1 MTIYYMRADGTAANK
16 AAATS
21 ASDATTAMDLS
32 VHNGETF
39 LAGDIIVLSS
49 IGGVFR
55 GLSGAVIPLP
65 SSGSSGNRIRYIGDD
80 TQNDKPIVSGAAD
93 LTDTATYRWT
103 ESASGTNEYYC
114 ELLAG
119 GNPSLSDPVYLW
131 IDKARATEGTLGSLA
146 DEEWAYGNS
155 GAELGYN
162 TVYYRSDQGDPDTL
176 DILIEA
182 IQANSAMN
190 VNFKSYLEF
199 IDIEAQMCK
208 INGWVVGNGDN
219 FLFERVRGAYI
230 SGNGLLLFDS
240 TAATIEDATVKDS
253 EFDWNLDA
261 GMTSLEENH
270 NLSILGNEFHHNTLL
285 GTGGGNIG
293 GLHVKCD
300 DDKRADNVLITG
312 NRSWANG
319 ESGVAA
325 TVGNGMYIDTM
336 GTGCL
341 ITDNRCWSNNAIGCV
356 LEWTDGAI
364 VDYNLYHDNG
374 EHGLSLWRRS
384 NSNQFLYNTSYA
396 NGQIVTFKANFFFGG
411 PGGEGPGET
420 MSDNVIKYNVSF
432 DAPTNVNEVTVN
444 GGMENDG
451 TDGDNN
457 VYDSNVFADGVGN
470 KHGWDGTPYAS
481 AAAWQAAA
489 TGVTNTV
496 GSTPIRSNLTSRR
509 HNMLRHSHLN
519 PARRHKRFTSAH
531 NV

>member
-190 VNFKSYLEF
+190 VNFRNYLEF

-219 FLFERVRGAYI
+219 FLFERVRGAYV
-230 SGNGLLLFDS
+230 SGNGLLLFDGG
-240 TAATIEDATVKDS
+240 AATIDDAMVRDC
-253 EFDWNLDA
+253 EFDWNLNS
-261 GMTSLEENH
+261 GMTSLEEN
-270 NLSILGNEFHHNTLL
+270 NRLTIINNDFHHNTLL

-300 DDKRADNVLITG
+300 DDKRADDVLIKG
-312 NRSWANG
+312 NRAWANG

-325 TVGNGMYIDTM
+325 ATGYGMYIDSL
-336 GTGCL
+336 GTGCRV
-341 ITDNRCWSNNAIGCV
+341 TQNTCKENNADGMV
-356 LEWTDGAI
+356 YEWIDGGI
-364 VDYNLYHDNG
+364 VDFNILYLNG
-374 EHGLSLWRRS
+374 AHGLGMWRRS
-384 NSNQFLYNTSYA
+384 NSNQILSNTTYA
-396 NGQIVTFKANFFFGG
+396 NGQVTTFKHGMFLSG
-411 PGGEGPGET
+411 PDEGPGFT
-420 MSDNVIKYNVSF
+420 MSDNVVKYNISHS
-432 DAPTNVNEVTVN
+432 APTDCLNVECD
-444 GGMENDG
+444 GGMRNDG
-451 TDGDNN
+451 THGSGN
-457 VYDSNVFADGVGN
+457 VYDSNVFSDGVGN
-470 KHGWDGTPYAS
+470 KHNWGGTPYAS
-481 AAAWQAAA
+481 AAAWEAAA
-489 TGVTNTV
+489 TGVTNTI
-496 GSTPIRSNLTSRR
+496 SATPIRSNDTSKR
-509 HNMLRHSHLN
+509 HNMLRHTHIDPSKQEDRLT
-519 PARRHKRFTSAH
+519 ASH